1 MMYDDDDI
9 IMDGP
14 VAYMK
19 SSESAVFFSKNNS
32 AAGTFN
38 SNGLKGTPAP
48 IRKLM
53 NILDVALWGE
63 DNRFPQN
70 IEQQMAY
77 CGIGKAALGRK
88 ARRLWGNGIM
98 AGKITGYQDDGSE
111 IFSPLQPKDNMDMF
125 KMMNSPQYYRFWT
138 EYLLDWS
145 WFGNTFPEAIFSKD
159 GKIISGWVHQE
170 SCDCRFQQMNE
181 DGDINSVLLT
191 KMWGMSGD
199 QFSKFDPKKV
209 MRGLIQNPVNL
220 ENIPVDNKLIKQ
232 LDCADMYNPIESLRA
247 IADKQLG
254 AKGLKGFKSAI
265 VPNNYP
271 SPNKTYYQ
279 LPAWDGARLS
289 GWVEIACKIP
299 SLIKTMYAKA
309 FNIKYHIQIPEKYFE
324 KKYGIEEWEKMSAN
338 GGQSKAKKKLLTEM
352 NDFLSGSENAF
363 KTFLSFF
370 DIDNQTN
377 KEYGLIKIDNIENKS
392 NIDKELMTTTAA
404 NVEIC
409 MAMDVHPS
417 EMSAGSPSSSHQS
430 GGGSGSD
437 IREAG
442 LNNTSLLHLERQLM
456 LSPLYIT
463 RDFNNWDSDIV
474 FRVRDVVLTTL
485 DKGTGT
491 QKKVS

>member
-1 MMYDDDDI
+1 MNYDDDI
-9 IMDGP
+9 VLDGP

-19 SSESAVFFSKNNS
+19 SSQSAVFFSKTNGS
-32 AAGTFN
+32 AGTFN
-38 SNGLKGTPAP
+38 STGLKGTAAP

-53 NILDVALWGE
+53 NLIDVALWGE

-77 CGIGKAALGRK
+77 CGIGKSALGRK

-98 AGKITGYQDDGSE
+98 AGKITGYKDDGSE
-111 IFSPLQPKDNMDMF
+111 IFTPMQPGENKDLF

-138 EYLLDWS
+138 EYLLDWA
-145 WFGNTFPEAIFSKD
+145 WFGNVFPEAIFSKD
-159 GKIISGWVHQE
+159 TKKITGWVHQE
-170 SCDCRFQQMNE
+170 SCDCRFKQM
-181 DGDINSVLLT
+181 DDKGDISSVFLT

-199 QFSKFDPKKV
+199 QFSKFDPKRV

-220 ENIPVDNKLIKQ
+220 ENVLPVDGNLLKQ
-232 LDCADMYNPIESLRA
+232 LDCADMYNPVESLKA
-247 IADKQLG
+247 IAERQLSER
-254 AKGLKGFKSAI
+254 GLGGFKSAI

-299 SLIKTMYAKA
+299 NLIKTMYEKA

-324 KKYGIEEWEKMSAN
+324 KKYGIEKWEAMAAD
-338 GGQSKAKKKLLTEM
+338 GTQAKAKKNLLQEM

-363 KTFLSFF
+363 KTFISFF
-370 DIDNQTN
+370 DVDPQTQ
-377 KEYGLIKIDNIENKS
+377 KEYGLIKIEAIEDKTNL
-392 NIDKELMTTTAA
+392 DKELMTTTAA
-404 NVEIC
+404 NVEIL

-442 LNNTSLLHLERQLM
+442 LNNTSLLHLERQLA

-463 RDFNNWDSDIV
+463 RDFNEWDNDLV
-474 FRVRDVVLTTL
+474 FRFRDVVLTTL